1 MELCPFPL
9 KQNAWCLGQTQED
22 RDKKKKKKLSLEKLS
37 EASILRKAT
46 SLTVDSRGY
55 TEEKSNGIFLAFI
68 VFDPSN
74 PALGCGWERT
84 NLPFCGDSQVK
95 GGHASSIPQLSLYN
109 PRLDPAPAPPA
120 PASPQ
125 AVHMRIPRAPRP
137 LAESLSLPASVPR
150 HLPSCPS

>member
-1 MELCPFPL
+1 MPFPV
-9 KQNAWCLGQTQED
+9 KTKCVVSGADSRGQGQ
-22 RDKKKKKKLSLEKLS
+22 KKKKKLSLEKLS